1 MKSFLLLLFMF
12 CAVCAGYAQRNDA
25 QKMLPKD
32 LRKTLSFIP
41 GGKAVLEKD
50 TAVVTDFFILKTEV
64 SQKEYGKFLAYLR
77 QSNDQEKL
85 RIAAID
91 STAWRSIGAYNEPLV
106 TYYHSH
112 PAYAD
117 YPIVN
122 ISYEAA
128 LAYCAWYEIELNK
141 QLQGKYTAKV
151 SLPTAHEWIRA
162 VRGDNHHFVYAWG
175 GPYLRNAKAQ
185 TLCNYVSIGDESIAR
200 NPETRELE
208 VKKGAGGGYMGV
220 AGYLNDNAEILAL
233 VYAYPVNGFG
243 LYNMNGNAREMTAA
257 KGTSIGGS
265 WRDTG
270 YDVRNESLFNY
281 TTLGPDLG
289 FRPIVRLQKGN

>member
-1 MKSFLLLLFMF
+1 MKSFHLLLFMF
-12 CAVCAGYAQRNDA
+12 CAVYAGQAQKNDA

-50 TAVVTDFFILKTEV
+50 TAEVTDFFIHKTEV
-64 SQKEYGKFLAYLR
+64 SQKEYGLFLAHLR
-77 QSNDQEKL
+77 HSNDQEKL

-91 STAWRSIGAYNEPLV
+91 STAWRSIGAHNEPYV

-128 LAYCAWYEIELNK
+128 LAYCAWYETELNK

-151 SLPTAHEWIRA
+151 SLPTTHEWIRA
-162 VRGDNHHFVYAWG
+162 VRGDNHFFVYAWG
-175 GPYLRNAKAQ
+175 GPFLRNAQ
-185 TLCNYVSIGDESIAR
+185 SRTLCNFVSIGDEAITR
-200 NPETRELE
+200 NPETRALE
-208 VKKGAGGGYMGV
+208 IMKGAGGSRLGV
-220 AGYLNDNAEILAL
+220 AGYHNDNADILAH
-233 VYAYPVNGFG
+233 VYAYSVNRFG
-243 LYNMNGNAREMTAA
+243 LYNMNGNAREMTAT
-257 KGTSIGGS
+257 KGLSIGGS

-270 YDVRNESLFNY
+270 YDVRNESLSNY
-281 TTLGPDLG
+281 TTLAPDLG
-289 FRPIVRLQKGN
+289 FRPIVRLQKVN